1 MANDTRKCLFF
12 ECKRRIL
19 SIPIRKGVI
28 VYFCQTRSDL

>member
-12 ECKRRIL
+12 GRKKRIL
-19 SIPIRKGVI
+19 SIPIRKGLI